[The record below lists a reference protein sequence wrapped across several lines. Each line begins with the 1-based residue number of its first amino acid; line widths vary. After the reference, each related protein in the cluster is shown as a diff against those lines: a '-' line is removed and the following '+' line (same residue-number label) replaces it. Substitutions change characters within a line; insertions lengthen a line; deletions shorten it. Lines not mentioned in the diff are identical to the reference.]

1 MFLASGEAG
10 FMDVVELGLYNSV
23 LSGES
28 LDGTNFFYVNP
39 LRSLETM
46 PTQLRWQ
53 HKRLPFLNTFCCPP
67 NLART
72 VAESSGYAYAKSTN
86 AIWVNLYGG
95 SHLATALSD
104 GQKVKVRQ
112 ETDYPWNG
120 HVHIVLDDCNSNGFA
135 LKLRIPGWATAGT
148 VRVNGQLTNL
158 SQHPSSYL
166 EIQRDWR
173 PGDAVELDLPM
184 PPQLIEANPLVEETL
199 NQVALKRGPLVY
211 CLESTDLPRG
221 TSLQDVTVPAGAD
234 MFARFTARLLGGVAV

>member
-1 MFLASGEAG
+1 MYITGGCGALFDGASPDGAKDQKTITRVHQAYGRNYQLPNLTAHNETCANIGNVLWNWRMFLASGEAR

-72 VAESSGYAYAKSTN
+72 AAESSGYAYAKSTN
-86 AIWVNLYGG
+86 PIWVNLYGG
-95 SHLATALSD
+95 SHLATTLSD

-120 HVHIVLDDCNSNGFA
+120 HVHIVLDDC
-135 LKLRIPGWATAGT
+135 
-148 VRVNGQLTNL
+148 
-158 SQHPSSYL
+158 
-166 EIQRDWR
+166 
-173 PGDAVELDLPM
+173 
-184 PPQLIEANPLVEETL
+184 
-199 NQVALKRGPLVY
+199 
-211 CLESTDLPRG
+211 
-221 TSLQDVTVPAGAD
+221 
-234 MFARFTARLLGGVAV
+234 